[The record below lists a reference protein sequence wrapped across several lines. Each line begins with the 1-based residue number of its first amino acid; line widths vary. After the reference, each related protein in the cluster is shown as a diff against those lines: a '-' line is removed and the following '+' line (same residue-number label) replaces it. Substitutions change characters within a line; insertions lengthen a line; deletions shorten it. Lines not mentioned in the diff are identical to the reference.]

1 MITTILTAAAVY
13 VATGIDYLVI
23 LILLFS
29 QIKKGQVKHI
39 WIGQYIGTA
48 IIIGASLLVALGV
61 ANLIPQQW
69 VIGLLGLLPLYLGV
83 KIWIKGEE
91 DEDESSILSLFSS
104 GKFNQLFLTVT
115 FIVLASSA
123 DDFSIYIPYFTA
135 LNMIEIIVAIIVF
148 FIMVGVLCYVSYRLA
163 SIDLVSEK
171 IEKYERWIVPIV
183 FIGLGIYIMFEND
196 TFNAL
201 FSFLL

>member
-1 MITTILTAAAVY
+1 MDRTIY
-13 VATGIDYLVI
+13 RDCNCDRSKSFSCTGV
-23 LILLFS
+23 
-29 QIKKGQVKHI
+29 V
-39 WIGQYIGTA
+39 
-48 IIIGASLLVALGV
+48 
-61 ANLIPQQW
+61 NLISQQW

-104 GKFNQLFLTVT
+104 GKFNQLFLTMI

-123 DDFSIYIPYFTA
+123 DDFSIYIPYFTT
-135 LNMIEIIVAIIVF
+135 LSMSEIFIVTIVF
-148 FIMVGVLCYVSYRLA
+148 LIMVGVLCYVSYRLA
-163 SIDLVSEK
+163 SFDFISET

-183 FIGLGIYIMFEND
+183 FIGLGIYILFENG

-201 FSFLL
+201 ISFLL

>member
-1 MITTILTAAAVY
+1 MIATILTATAVY

-29 QIKKGQVKHI
+29 QVKKGQVKHI

-48 IIIGASLLVALGV
+48 IVIGASLFVAQGV
-61 ANLIPQQW
+61 VNLIPQQW

-104 GKFNQLFLTVT
+104 GKFNQLFLTMI

-123 DDFSIYIPYFTA
+123 DDFSIYIPYLTTFS
-135 LNMIEIIVAIIVF
+135 MSEIFIVTIVF
-148 FIMVGVLCYVSYRLA
+148 RIMVGVLGDVSYRLA
-163 SIDLVSEK
+163 SFDFISET
-171 IEKYERWIVPIV
+171 IE
-183 FIGLGIYIMFEND
+183 
-196 TFNAL
+196 
-201 FSFLL
+201 

>member
-1 MITTILTAAAVY
+1 NIGGGKMIPTILTAAAVY

-29 QIKKGQVKHI
+29 QVKKGQVKHI

-48 IIIGASLLVALGV
+48 IVIGASLLVAQGV
-61 ANLIPQQW
+61 VNLIPQQW

-83 KIWIKGEE
+83 KMWIKGVE

-104 GKFNQLFLTVT
+104 GNFNQLFLTMT

-123 DDFSIYIPYFTA
+123 DDFSLYILYFTN
-135 LNMIEIIVAIIVF
+135 LYMSVIFITVIVF
-148 FIMVGVLCYVSYRLA
+148 LTMVADFCYA
-163 SIDLVSEK
+163 
-171 IEKYERWIVPIV
+171 
-183 FIGLGIYIMFEND
+183 G
-196 TFNAL
+196 
-201 FSFLL
+201 

>member
-1 MITTILTAAAVY
+1 MIATIFTAAAVY

-29 QIKKGQVKHI
+29 QVKIGQVKHI

-48 IIIGASLLVALGV
+48 IVIGASLLVAQGV
-61 ANLIPQQW
+61 VNLIPQQW

-91 DEDESSILSLFSS
+91 DQDESSILSLFSS
-104 GKFNQLFLTVT
+104 GKFNQLFLTMT

-123 DDFSIYIPYFTA
+123 DDFSIYIPYFTT
-135 LNMIEIIVAIIVF
+135 LNMFEIFIASIVF
-148 FIMVGVLCYVSYRLA
+148 LIMVGVLCYVSYRLA
-163 SIDLVSEK
+163 SFDFVSEN

-183 FIGLGIYIMFEND
+183 FIWLGIYL
-196 TFNAL
+196 L
-201 FSFLL
+201 FDIVIFYSLIFFFL